1 MKLLVVFAL
10 LAAASAE
17 VVDPPIFKDYHA
29 EIGIPAAA
37 RIKLIEESVDFDGS
51 RITGG
56 NPAQLGSHPHLGGLV
71 ISLTSGLTSV
81 CGSSLLSNTRSVT
94 AAHCWRHGF
103 SQAATFT
110 VVLGSI
116 RLFQGGNRIST
127 SNVVTHAN
135 YNMINLNNDIAVIS
149 FPHVTFTN
157 AIAAIPLASGTNQF
171 VGAWAHAAGFGAN
184 GDNMPITINQAKH
197 EVTMQVITNALC
209 AQTYGN
215 TVVVSS
221 VICTSTTGNK
231 STCGGDSG
239 GPLATGAAHNR
250 QLIGITSFGH
260 RDGCQRGHPAGFVRV
275 TSFYAWLRNL
285 M

>member
-29 EIGIPAAA
+29 EIGIPSAA

-56 NPAQLGSHPHLGGLV
+56 SPSQVGSHPHLGGLV
-71 ISLTSGLTSV
+71 ITLTNGRTSV
-81 CGSSLLSNTRSVT
+81 CGSSLLSNNRAVT
-94 AAHCWRHGF
+94 AAHCWRHGLN
-103 SQAATFT
+103 QARTFT
-110 VVLGSI
+110 VVLGSN
-116 RLFQGGNRIST
+116 RLFTGGNRVDT

-135 YNMINLNNDIAVIS
+135 YNMANLNNDIAVITL
-149 FPHVTFTN
+149 PHVGFT
-157 AIAAIPLASGTNQF
+157 AHIGPISIASGTNQF
-171 VGAWAHAAGFGAN
+171 VGVWANAAGFGAN
-184 GDNMPITINQAKH
+184 GDNMPITTNQAKH
-197 EVTMQVITNALC
+197 EVSLQVITNAIC
-209 AQTYGN
+209 ARTYGN
-215 TVVVSS
+215 AVVVSS
-221 VICTSTTGNK
+221 VICTDTSNGR

-239 GPLATGAAHNR
+239 GPLATGTRNTGD
-250 QLIGITSFGH
+250 LIGVTSFGH

-275 TSFYAWLRNL
+275 TSFTAWIRNL